1 MFNFSEKQR
10 QLEQIREKLAAQLK
24 QKLDNEDER
33 IHEAVREAEE
43 KRAKEELE
51 KDGKMRVIL
60 KEEAEHRNIQVQ
72 PLDIERLVC
81 LFLKWKKSA
90 DTMGFAIQ

>member
-1 MFNFSEKQR
+1 LFYFSEKQR

-81 LFLKWKKSA
+81 
-90 DTMGFAIQ
+90 